1 MFGLHAVYVKCL
13 EGLRWGAVKERKIN
27 TRKIPGLL
35 PMFVNVSYV
44 HYRGKLFLLGYNV
57 KLSN

>member
-1 MFGLHAVYVKCL
+1 VFGGVEV
-13 EGLRWGAVKERKIN
+13 GVVKETKIN

-44 HYRGKLFLLGYNV
+44 HYRGKLFLLDYNM